1 MQYHV
6 AFCQYYIMFTLCHQT
21 TEAKGEKESAEKY
34 TQMNQASQDEKVD
47 WTRMTQQWP
56 DTPERGKIVDV
67 R

>member
-1 MQYHV
+1 
-6 AFCQYYIMFTLCHQT
+6 MFTLCHQT
-21 TEAKGEKESAEKY
+21 TEKKYEKECAEKY
-34 TQMNQASQDEKVD
+34 RQMNQASQDEKVD

>member
-1 MQYHV
+1 MLT
-6 AFCQYYIMFTLCHQT
+6 ICHQT
-21 TEAKGEKESAEKY
+21 TDVKSEKVSAEKN
-34 TQMNQASQDEKVD
+34 TQEKQASQDEKVD